1 MSDDYRR
8 LPVVTPTGKRLILVL
23 EGDVGDASMEED
35 GQYIRENIS
44 VDSIVAV
51 EECPDDVI
59 PTTAMGWDP
68 RYGLPGSRASLPSS
82 DQQ

>member
-1 MSDDYRR
+1 MSENYRR
-8 LPVVTPTGKRLILVL
+8 LPVVTPSGKKLILVL
-23 EGDVGDASMEED
+23 EDVVGDASMEED
-35 GQYIRENIS
+35 GQYIRETIS

-68 RYGLPGSRASLPSS
+68 RNGLPGSQASLPSS
-82 DQQ
+82 DRQ